1 MSHRKRFKQRG
12 FTLVELLIVVIILA
26 ILAAIVVP
34 QFGSSTE
41 DARVATLKS
50 DLANLRDAIELY
62 YHQHNGNYP
71 GAIKNDGSGP
81 VGTAAEAATA
91 FVEQLTQYT
100 DKSGAVQPTKD
111 ATHRFGPYI
120 KTNALP
126 PNPFSMDETKDQQ
139 IAVDTSE
146 NNITAAAADATPNDN
161 TGWKFYILTGR
172 FIANDGQT
180 LTDGTL
186 TQDM

>member
-41 DARVATLKS
+41 DARAATLKS

-71 GAIKNDGSGP
+71 GAVDETDG
-81 VGTAAEAATA
+81 VGAPSDAAVA
-91 FVEQLTQYT
+91 FVKQLTQYT
-100 DKSGAVQPTKD
+100 DKAGAVSTIKD
-111 ATHRFGPYI
+111 STHRFGPYI

-126 PNPFSMDETKDQQ
+126 PNPFSVDETKDQE
-139 IAVDTSE
+139 ITVDTSE
-146 NNITAAAADATPNDN
+146 DDITAAAADSNPATN
-161 TGWKFYILTGR
+161 TGWKFYTLTGR

-180 LTDGTL
+180 LTDGTQ